1 VPQERDG
8 AVNSVGDASGAP
20 NHMRTALL
28 AAVVGGDRVDPECAP
43 ASARRQLPFTAGTI
57 IRAASILRR
66 TPNHLRLGL
75 AVRTNNGGRG
85 CVVFTA
91 TDPAGPWS
99 DGLSISAVHGI
110 DPDLAWDD
118 DGAAYVTCAVLDQ
131 GILQVRVDLD
141 SGQAMDS
148 GRRIRRRVGVSPR
161 SSVTAATPLAGYR

>member
-1 VPQERDG
+1 MPQERDG

-57 IRAASILRR
+57 IRAASILQR

-99 DGLSISAVHGI
+99 DGLSITAVHGI
-110 DPDLAWDD
+110 DPDLA
-118 DGAAYVTCAVLDQ
+118 YVTYAVLDQ

-148 GRRIRRRVGVSPR
+148 GRRIRRRVGVSAR
-161 SSVTAATPLAGYR
+161 SSVTAATRPAGYR